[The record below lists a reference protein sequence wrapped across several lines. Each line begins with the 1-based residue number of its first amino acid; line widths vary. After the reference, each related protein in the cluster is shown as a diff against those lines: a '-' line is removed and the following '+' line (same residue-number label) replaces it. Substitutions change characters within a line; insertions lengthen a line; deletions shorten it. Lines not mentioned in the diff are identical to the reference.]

1 MSACSRIGRSVSPM
15 SALSNRRVLVTG
27 GLGFLGS
34 SLCHRLVTEG
44 CSVSVIDNL
53 VPLYGGNR
61 YNLSGLDDRVRVVVA
76 DMRDEQALEPLVAE
90 ADIVFHLAAQVSY
103 IDSLAMP
110 YEDLDLNARA
120 TLGLLE
126 LCRRRNPQ
134 AIIVFTSSRMVVGK
148 VPETRLSEELEPRPL
163 SLYGIHKLTSEHYL
177 RTYHEN
183 FGIRSVIARITNP
196 YGPRQQ
202 IKHDKYSIVGWF
214 VRQAMEDR
222 TIRVFGDGSQLR
234 DYIYVDD
241 VVEALLRCAATEE
254 TLGETVNLGTGVG
267 TQFREMV
274 AKVVELVGSGRIDF
288 IPWPEDYEKL
298 ETGDVIADVSK
309 LNRLTGWAPR
319 IGLEDGIART
329 LRYYAEHKEHYV

>member
-1 MSACSRIGRSVSPM
+1 MN
-15 SALSNRRVLVTG
+15 ALSNRRVLVTG

-34 SLCHRLVTEG
+34 SLCHRLVSEG
-44 CSVSVIDNL
+44 CAVSVIDNL
-53 VPLYGGNR
+53 APLYGGNR
-61 YNLSGLDDRVRVVVA
+61 FNLGGVEDRVRVVVA
-76 DMRDEQALEPLVAE
+76 DVRDEAALEPLVAE
-90 ADIVFHLAAQVSY
+90 AEIIFHLAAQVSY

-110 YEDLDLNARA
+110 REDLELNAWA

-126 LCRRRNPQ
+126 LCRRRNRE
-134 AIIVFTSSRMVVGK
+134 AIIVFTSSRMVVGR
-148 VPETRLSEELEPRPL
+148 VPETRLSEEVEPRPL

-183 FGIRSVIARITNP
+183 FGVRSVIARVTNP

-202 IKHDKYSIVGWF
+202 IKHDKYSLVGWF

-222 TIRVFGDGSQLR
+222 TIRVFGDGCQLR

-241 VVEALLRCAATEE
+241 VVEALLRCAATEQA
-254 TLGETVNLGTGVG
+254 LGETVNLGTGVG

-274 AKVVELVGSGRIDF
+274 TTVVEQVGRGSIDF
-288 IPWPEDYEKL
+288 VPWPEDYEKL
-298 ETGDVIADVSK
+298 ETGDVIADISK
-309 LNRLTGWAPR
+309 LSRLTGWTPR
-319 IGLEDGIART
+319 IGLEEGIART

>member
-1 MSACSRIGRSVSPM
+1 M

-34 SLCHRLVTEG
+34 NLCQRLVSEG

-53 VPLYGGNR
+53 APLYGGNR
-61 YNLSGLDDRVRVVVA
+61 FNLSGVDDNVRVVVA

-110 YEDLDLNARA
+110 YEDLELNAQA
-120 TLGLLE
+120 TLRLLE
-126 LCRRRNPQ
+126 LCRRSNPQ

-148 VPETRLSEELEPRPL
+148 VPETHLSEAVEPRPL

-177 RTYHEN
+177 RTYYEN

-196 YGPRQQ
+196 FGPRQQ

-214 VRQAMEDR
+214 VRQAMEDK

-274 AKVVELVGSGRIDF
+274 TKVVELVGSGRIDF
-288 IPWPEDYEKL
+288 IPWPKDYEHL
-298 ETGDVIADVSK
+298 ETGDVIADISK
-309 LNRLTGWAPR
+309 LTRLTGWTPR
-319 IGLEDGIART
+319 VKLEDGIART
-329 LRYYAEHKEHYV
+329 LQYYAEYKEHYV